1 MQSPE
6 VETKNAPA
14 RLGPIQLA
22 SGVRPVNAATY
33 LYGAFAGITLTTFVS
48 VILPYVLNV
57 NLGVPLDQ
65 QGSVSGNMGFYRE
78 LVLIALSSLIGAL
91 SDRTGRRRIFIAGVI
106 VLAIGY
112 TLFGFVDTMIKLI
125 LVQIFLA
132 VGIAL
137 VNVMVVALQLDY
149 PADQSRGK
157 LVGFAGV
164 AIGLGA
170 LSIGVILTRLP
181 FIYSGAGFSELMAGR
196 YTMFTMAGIGIV
208 TALILAVG
216 LKGGPPPHT
225 KENQSLRDLII
236 TGFDAGRNNP
246 RIMLAYLSAFVSRG
260 DLIVI
265 GTFFTLW
272 LTQAGIAKGM
282 PVDEAAKTAGGFFG
296 LVMGF
301 ALLWA
306 PIMGFIND
314 RLDRTITMALAL
326 ACAAFAYLAMGIIPD
341 PLGAWMFPGAVAL
354 GIGQMSV
361 VSACQTLVGQEAP
374 KEARGAITGMFS
386 LFGAGGILF
395 ITKVGGQIFDSIGP
409 AAPFVL
415 IGAIN
420 GLLFLFALFVSRSPA
435 TTHRSR

>member
-1 MQSPE
+1 MQSPKI
-6 VETKNAPA
+6 ETTPTPA
-14 RLGPIQLA
+14 RLGPIELA
-22 SGVRPVNAATY
+22 PGIRPANAATY
-33 LYGAFAGITLTTFVS
+33 LFAAFAGITLTTFVS

-57 NLGVPLDQ
+57 NLAVPLDQ

-78 LVLIALSSLIGAL
+78 LVLISLSSIVGAI
-91 SDRTGRRRIFIAGVI
+91 SDRTGRRRIFVAGLL
-106 VLAIGY
+106 VLAAGY
-112 TLFGFVDTMIKLI
+112 ALFGFVDTMAKLI
-125 LVQIFLA
+125 LVQVFLA

-137 VNVMVVALQLDY
+137 VNVMIVALQLDY

-181 FIYSGAGFSELMAGR
+181 FLFSGAGVTELMAGR
-196 YTMFTMAGIGIV
+196 YTMFTMTGIGAI
-208 TALILAVG
+208 TALIVAVG

-225 KENQSLRDLII
+225 KENESLKNLIVI
-236 TGFDAGRNNP
+236 GFEAGRNNP
-246 RIMLAYLSAFVSRG
+246 RILLAYLSAFVSRG

-296 LVMGF
+296 LVMGV

-306 PIMGFIND
+306 PIMGVLND
-314 RLDRTITMALAL
+314 RLDRTTMMAMAL
-326 ACAAFAYLAMGIIPD
+326 ACAGFSYMAMGIIPD
-341 PLGAWMFPGAVAL
+341 PLGGWMFPAAVAL

-361 VSACQTLVGQEAP
+361 VSACQTLIGQEAP

-395 ITKVGGQIFDSIGP
+395 ITKIGGQIFDQIGP

-420 GLLFLFALFVSRSPA
+420 ICLFLFALTVRRTANA
-435 TTHRSR
+435 TRR